1 MRVAWISSAVAWHSR
16 FSRLALSSA
25 NRVLTELVSKMKD
38 MQMDKSEL
46 GCLRAIVLFNPGDRV
61 TSAVPMV
68 GPHAPV
74 TEDTGQKPALGEG
87 GVSASGP
94 PLPSGKVSTGRGACA
109 FGAGGEGEGTAGRG
123 VAKRAVKRGQFCR
136 QRRRGPRWTRSGR
149 ESGGRGAQVPRKPPV
164 SLATCTSGVS
174 VY

>member
-16 FSRLALSSA
+16 FSRPSLSPA

-61 TSAVPMV
+61 TSAVPTG
-68 GPHAPV
+68 GPQAPA
-74 TEDTGQKPALGEG
+74 TEDTGRKPALGEG

-94 PLPSGKVSTGRGACA
+94 PLPLGKSLHGA
-109 FGAGGEGEGTAGRG
+109 
-123 VAKRAVKRGQFCR
+123 
-136 QRRRGPRWTRSGR
+136 WSGR
-149 ESGGRGAQVPRKPPV
+149 VWGRWGGRGDSGPGSREAGCQTWSVLQAAPAGPLADQVR
-164 SLATCTSGVS
+164 A
-174 VY
+174 

>member
-1 MRVAWISSAVAWHSR
+1 MQVAWISSAVAWHSR
-16 FSRLALSSA
+16 FSRPSLSPA

-61 TSAVPMV
+61 TSAAPMV

-74 TEDTGQKPALGEG
+74 TEDTGRKPALGEG

-94 PLPSGKVSTGRGACA
+94 PLPLGKSLH
-109 FGAGGEGEGTAGRG
+109 G
-123 VAKRAVKRGQFCR
+123 VWSVRVRGQ
-136 QRRRGPRWTRSGR
+136 
-149 ESGGRGAQVPRKPPV
+149 
-164 SLATCTSGVS
+164 
-174 VY
+174 